1 MVVKTVGKEVYLSG
15 IRLLR
20 EWKRWVSNVF
30 SVLDCGRLLYLD
42 SWCFLRIV
50 GSLLVFMYWLK
61 FHDGGVVGK
70 SKFQYIVRECV
81 SVWVFVRIHT
91 HMIEID
97 FVASDDSWEVGK
109 LGSWENCCFSL
120 WGLEKHK
127 NTKTQ
132 KHKKKQR
139 GRSVCGCEKSVVV
152 KIENWKKQSSV
163 GISQNRNTLP
173 NVRLEV

>member
-20 EWKRWVSNVF
+20 EWKRWVSNAF

-70 SKFQYIVRECV
+70 SKFQYIVREWV
-81 SVWVFVRIHT
+81 SVCENSHT
-91 HMIEID
+91 YDRDWFSREWRQLG
-97 FVASDDSWEVGK
+97 SWEVGK
-109 LGSWENCCFSL
+109 IVVFRCEDW
-120 WGLEKHK
+120 K

-173 NVRLEV
+173 NVRIHV